1 MEVIYTIHNN
11 LEHCH
16 ALINNKEHS
25 YSSIRELINERARD
39 YLKKNKSIKKTNSI
53 NFEDV
58 AGEFKKS
65 SLTKD
70 EIAEYFFNQKQSKA
84 KSWFSSLRRKRKK
97 GKLEKNKV
105 DVLNKRGM
113 LWNPRTDE
121 WKKNY
126 LTFKNNPLI
135 GILKE
140 MRKKNY
146 YVRRK
151 ELTAVIKKD
160 NWIIEQSKLNDNKKL
175 SEENRLRLN
184 AINFQ
189 FNSLKNHSYSANITE
204 LIDIVLTIDK
214 LREMG
219 VKNVADRY
227 NLNQKVYLGGSV
239 KISDSIIEK
248 IHKEEMVEYERLSKI
263 DDKYL
268 VMYERDHSLA
278 EKNAIKILK
287 QKPSDYFINQI
298 DKISKKYIPNWND
311 KNIYEVGKK
320 GNERLNQLYF
330 DRYERKYKNLKDFL
344 ENKFNFPKTKINNV
358 SYEATYGKFEYS
370 NEIKTYAS
378 KKMIEILDK
387 YLLKTGHLN
396 DKKTFRPISFLI
408 RKYQKDND
416 LEGIL
421 YLLEI
426 INNHHLLSL
435 IYTDRLNKILKKIK
449 SI

>member
-11 LEHCH
+11 PEHCH

-25 YSSIRELINERARD
+25 YSSIRKLINERARD

-97 GKLEKNKV
+97 GKLEKHKV
-105 DVLNKRGM
+105 DALNKRGM

-121 WKKNY
+121 WEKNY

-160 NWIIEQSKLNDNKKL
+160 NWIIEQSKLNDNEKL
-175 SEENRLRLN
+175 SEENKFRLN

-189 FNSLKNHSYSANITE
+189 FNSLNNHSYSANITK
-204 LIDIVLTIDK
+204 LIDIVLTIDE

-219 VKNVADRY
+219 AKNVADRY

-239 KISDSIIEK
+239 KISDSILEK
-248 IHKEEMVEYERLSKI
+248 IHKEEMDKYERLSKI

-268 VMYERDHSLA
+268 VMAEKEHSLD
-278 EKNAIKILK
+278 EKKAINILK
-287 QKPSDYFINQI
+287 EKPTEYFIKQI
-298 DKISKKYIPNWND
+298 DKLAKKRGSNLWSSFTRHNVNYSHINNYLT
-311 KNIYEVGKK
+311 N
-320 GNERLNQLYF
+320 NF
-330 DRYERKYKNLKDFL
+330 D
-344 ENKFNFPKTKINNV
+344 FPRTKINNV
-358 SYEATYGKFEYS
+358 VYNATYGKFNYDDD
-370 NEIKTYAS
+370 IKIYAA
-378 KKMIEILDK
+378 KKMVEILDK

-396 DKKTFRPISFLI
+396 DKKTFRPVSFLMNLYKKNKNI
-408 RKYQKDND
+408 
-416 LEGIL
+416 EG
-421 YLLEI
+421 
-426 INNHHLLSL
+426 L
-435 IYTDRLNKILKKIK
+435 IYLKGIIEKHQLLTLIYSDRLNKIISKYV
-449 SI
+449 

>member
-11 LEHCH
+11 PEHCR

-25 YSSIRELINERARD
+25 YSSIRELINKRARD

-65 SLTKD
+65 NLTND
-70 EIAEYFFNQKQSKA
+70 EIAEYFFNQKESKA

-97 GKLEKNKV
+97 GKLEKHKV
-105 DVLNKRGM
+105 DALNKRGM

-121 WKKNY
+121 WEKNY

-160 NWIIEQSKLNDNKKL
+160 NWIIEQSKLNDNEKL

-189 FNSLKNHSYSANITE
+189 FNSSKNHSYSANITK
-204 LIDIVLTIDK
+204 LIDIVLTIDE

-219 VKNVADRY
+219 AKNVADRY

-239 KISDSIIEK
+239 KISDSIIQK
-248 IHKEEMVEYERLSKI
+248 IDKEEIEEYEKMSKR

-268 VMYERDHSLA
+268 VRAEKEHKLA
-278 EKNAIKILK
+278 EENAIKILK
-287 QKPSDYFINQI
+287 DKPNDYFIKQI
-298 DKISKKYIPNWND
+298 DKISKKRGSNLWSSFTRNNVNYSH
-311 KNIYEVGKK
+311 
-320 GNERLNQLYF
+320 LNYYLS
-330 DRYERKYKNLKDFL
+330 N
-344 ENKFNFPKTKINNV
+344 NFHFPRTTINNV
-358 SYEATYGKFEYS
+358 VYEATYGKFDFD
-370 NEIKTYAS
+370 NEVKIYAA

-387 YLLKTGHLN
+387 HLLKTGNLN
-396 DKKTFRPISFLI
+396 DKKSFKPISYLL
-408 RKYQKDND
+408 RYYQKEKNIKE
-416 LEGIL
+416 LMNLKELIENHQIL
-421 YLLEI
+421 T
-426 INNHHLLSL
+426 L
-435 IYTDRLNKILKKIK
+435 IYLDRINKAMSKI
-449 SI
+449 